1 MEARKEA
8 REVEE
13 EAREERRETIDQAV
27 LLRTCSVV
35 WSTGLVQSLNIHTMY
50 SSLF

>member
-13 EAREERRETIDQAV
+13 EAREERSETMDQAV

-35 WSTGLVQSLNIHTMY
+35 WCTGLAVT
-50 SSLF
+50 